1 VNATTT
7 TSSPTPLIT
16 WSRYGLVAVA
26 WLFAI
31 GGVIQFFLA
40 GLAGLAVF
48 DSASYWSDHKDFG
61 NAIGILTI
69 LLPILA
75 LLGRVGRPLIGQA
88 VAVFVL
94 FIIQRLLANA
104 DTGWVAAFHPVNGL
118 LLIGASGSLG
128 DRTRALVQ
136 SRP

>member
-1 VNATTT
+1 VDATTT
-7 TSSPTPLIT
+7 TPPPAPLIT
-16 WSRYGLVAVA
+16 WSRYGLIAVA

-40 GLAGLAVF
+40 GLAVF
-48 DSASYWSDHKDFG
+48 DSADYWSDHKDFG

-69 LLPILA
+69 LLPVLA

-94 FIIQRLLANA
+94 FIIQRLLADA

-128 DRTRALVQ
+128 DRTRSLVR
-136 SRP
+136 SRA